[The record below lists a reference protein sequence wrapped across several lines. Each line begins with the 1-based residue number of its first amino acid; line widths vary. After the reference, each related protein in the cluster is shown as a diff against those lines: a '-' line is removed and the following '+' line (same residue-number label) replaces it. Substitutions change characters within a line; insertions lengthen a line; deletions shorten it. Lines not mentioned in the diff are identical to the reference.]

1 MARRRKGK
9 QKSGSPRAQAR
20 TKPTAPAANRNAS
33 PDQLLRQIENE
44 VRRGATEADLEAA
57 KSAPIPVPEA
67 SPESMIKR
75 AAEALA
81 LLDGQQKRVTARE
94 ENLDSKESS
103 INHRLRA
110 LDEDRK
116 AIDARQAELD
126 ARDAALTQRERQIGE
141 SEADLLTREERLV
154 HRELDADA
162 GFLQRNKEALA
173 RLEAEGEEIRMR
185 SSRHRKDIDEERLL
199 FEEETRA
206 KRGDLAKELASRQRT
221 AEAEIIAAR
230 ETLDSELAKERADLD
245 HERVEIDAEAKRL
258 RRQARN
264 LDVDRELLNED
275 RKALEEKVAIRA
287 ARDLELKDSEIQA
300 LTERLDAAR
309 MERDRL
315 SGRLADREEADRR
328 FGGEP
333 PEAVMRR
340 LQTVEKERDKLRE
353 ALGARPSAEAA
364 QRLEALVGEK
374 ELWESDRLR
383 LNAEL
388 GEARQELTRK
398 LIAVTEMESL
408 RDRKRSLESA
418 NALLHETNRQLR
430 QEFETLVKGVEGK
443 SPFPSC
449 TAMDSDRDLQANRD
463 TDDRVLDLVKF
474 AGYVR
479 NRMARDPNTGKELY
493 YSLED
498 VRSFLGGLA
507 TSRLHLLQ
515 GISGTGKTSLPL
527 AFARAIGVDSALV
540 EVQAGWRD
548 RQDLVGHFNTF
559 ERRFHESEFLQAMY
573 RAKCPANQDRPFI
586 IVLDEMNLSHP
597 EQYFAD
603 LLSALEQDQHRQ
615 RLVLMTAAVDP
626 APKLLT
632 DGGTKL
638 MVPQNVWFIG
648 TANHDETTRDF
659 ADKTYDRAHVM
670 ELPRTRE
677 KFTPETFQPRNPI
690 GLRALENAF
699 DSAVDTHREDAA
711 KAYAFLQEHLGKTL
725 ERRFRVG
732 WGNRLERQ
740 MDRYL
745 PIVVA
750 AGGTVGEATDHVL
763 ATKLLRKIRD
773 RHDNRPEDIVA
784 LRDLIQTDWLQIDQE
799 TKPVRSLEL
808 LANELHRLG
817 QDDD

>member
-1 MARRRKGK
+1 MSRRKKGK
-9 QKSGSPRAQAR
+9 QKAGSPRTRAR
-20 TKPTAPAANRNAS
+20 AKSTATTANLNLS
-33 PDQLLRQIENE
+33 SDQLLQQIEDKAKH
-44 VRRGATEADLEAA
+44 GATEADLEAA
-57 KSAPIPVPEA
+57 KAVPIQVPEA
-67 SPESMIKR
+67 STEEMIKR
-75 AAEALA
+75 AADALA
-81 LLDGQQKRVTARE
+81 LLDAQRKRFAAAE
-94 ENLDSKESS
+94 ENLQSRESAV
-103 INHRLRA
+103 NQRQQA
-110 LDEDRK
+110 LGLERETLDTCK
-116 AIDARQAELD
+116 AELD
-126 ARDAALTQRERQIGE
+126 AR
-141 SEADLLTREERLV
+141 EADLAQRECRIGEREAEFLERV
-154 HRELDADA
+154 EQIVRRELDADA
-162 GFLQRNKEALA
+162 GFRQRNREALA
-173 RLEAEGEEIRMR
+173 RLEAEGEELRMR
-185 SSRHRKDIDEERLL
+185 FSHHRKEIDEERRL

-206 KRGDLAKELASRQRT
+206 KHVELTKELASRRE
-221 AEAEIIAAR
+221 AMEAERVTAQEA
-230 ETLDSELAKERADLD
+230 LDIELAKERADLD
-245 HERVEIDAEAKRL
+245 RDRAEVHAEAKRL

-264 LDVDRELLNED
+264 LDVDRELLDED
-275 RKALEEKVAIRA
+275 RKAFDEKVAVLA
-287 ARDLELKDSEIQA
+287 ARDLEFKDSEIQA
-300 LTERLDAAR
+300 LTERLGAAR
-309 MERDRL
+309 TERDRL
-315 SGRLADREEADRR
+315 SERLAVREEADRQ

-340 LQTVEKERDKLRE
+340 IRTAEKERDQLR
-353 ALGARPSAEAA
+353 ATLGERPSAEAA
-364 QRLEALVGEK
+364 QRLEALEREK

-383 LNAEL
+383 LTAEV
-388 GEARQELTRK
+388 GEARQEHTRK

-408 RDRKRSLESA
+408 RDHKRSLESA

-430 QEFETLVKGVEGK
+430 QEVETLVKGVEGK

-449 TAMDSDRDLQANRD
+449 TAMDSDRDLQEYRE

-474 AGYVR
+474 AHYVR
-479 NRMARDPNTGKELY
+479 HRMAWDPDTGKELY
-493 YSLED
+493 YSEED

-507 TSRLHLLQ
+507 MSRLHLLQ

-527 AFARAIGVDSALV
+527 AFARAIGADSALV

-603 LLSALEQDQHRQ
+603 LLSALEQDQHLQ

-638 MVPQNVWFIG
+638 MVPSNVWFVG

-670 ELPRTRE
+670 ELPRNKET
-677 KFTPETFQPRNPI
+677 FAPEEFQPRNPI
-690 GLRALENAF
+690 SLRALENAF
-699 DSAVDTHREDAA
+699 ENAVDGHRKDATD
-711 KAYAFLQEHLGKTL
+711 AYALLQKHFGEPLD
-725 ERRFRVG
+725 RRFRVG

-740 MDRYL
+740 MNRYL
-745 PIVVA
+745 PVVVT
-750 AGGTVGEATDHVL
+750 AGGSVGEATDHIL

-773 RHDNRPEDIVA
+773 RHENRREDIVA
-784 LRDLIQTDWLQIDQE
+784 LRDLILTDWPQIDKE
-799 TKPVRSLEL
+799 TQPVRCLEI
-808 LANELHRLG
+808 LAKELHRLG